1 MHFRIAPEHKETVTI
16 VRRSAIERDEEATV
30 AAGVVCMMVP
40 PPDSVNA
47 RRDSVELNSG
57 IPIEASHWTALLEVP
72 NPAIQKGDFVKR
84 ADGSELRIVGV
95 LTMTGS
101 NIMQLQLLHQGVL

>member
-1 MHFRIAPEHKETVTI
+1 MI
-16 VRRSAIERDEEATV
+16 RRSALERDGEATV
-30 AAGVVCMMVP
+30 AADVVCRIVP

-57 IPIEASHWTALLEVP
+57 VPIEESHWTALLEVP
-72 NPAIQKGDFVKR
+72 NLSIKKGDFVKR
-84 ADGSELRIVGV
+84 ADDSELRIVGV

-101 NIMQLQLLHQGVL
+101 HVMQLQLLHRGVL